1 MSRED
6 RHRLAKVER
15 IIAMIVSAL
24 FVVLGLLGFQN
35 SGDITQLLLFL
46 VIAGISWLIVGFLF
60 RLVERLLDSLG

>member
-6 RHRLAKVER
+6 RHGLAKVER

-35 SGDITQLLLFL
+35 SGDISQLLLFL
-46 VIAGISWLIVGFLF
+46 LIAGISWWIVGFLF

>member
-6 RHRLAKVER
+6 RHGLAKVER
-15 IIAMIVSAL
+15 IIVMIVSAL

>member
-6 RHRLAKVER
+6 RHGLAKVER

-35 SGDITQLLLFL
+35 SGDITQLLLFF

>member
-6 RHRLAKVER
+6 RHGLAKVER

-35 SGDITQLLLFL
+35 SGDISQLLLFL
-46 VIAGISWLIVGFLF
+46 VIAGVSWLIVGFLF
-60 RLVERLLDSLG
+60 RLVERLLDSMS